1 MIRRPPRST
10 RTDTLFPYTT
20 LFRSAGPGGRGDR
33 PRRNRREQP
42 LTPQVATAG
51 GSMNAGAKV
60 LTIRPGTPFLDALA
74 AGILHE
80 AGDDPLALADMTIL
94 LPTRRACRAIR
105 EAFLRAEIGRA
116 HV

>member
-1 MIRRPPRST
+1 
-10 RTDTLFPYTT
+10 
-20 LFRSAGPGGRGDR
+20 
-33 PRRNRREQP
+33 
-42 LTPQVATAG
+42 
-51 GSMNAGAKV
+51 MNAGAKV

-105 EAFLRAEIGRA
+105 EAFLRAGDGKPLLFPAMRPISHIVWAELLLVPAPDAGFHDDPELTGRA
-116 HV
+116 